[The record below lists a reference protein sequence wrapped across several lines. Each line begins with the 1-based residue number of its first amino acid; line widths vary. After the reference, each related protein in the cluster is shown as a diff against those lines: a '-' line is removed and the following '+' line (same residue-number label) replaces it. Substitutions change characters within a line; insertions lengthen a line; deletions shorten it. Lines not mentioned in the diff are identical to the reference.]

1 MDWLSRTVN
10 LPDPEYYQNALVR
23 QAQLTKPVGSLGR
36 LEEIAARL
44 AAMQKTDQPSVENVW
59 ITVFAADHGVADT
72 GVSAFPQSVT
82 TEMVRNFAAGGAAI
96 NVLARQI
103 NAHLEIVDTGMIRA
117 LNLDNVISDRAGNGT
132 NNFHQEQ
139 AMNVAQ
145 LNTALNAGKS
155 AVERALLQQSELFIG
170 GEMGIG
176 NTTSATAIACA
187 LGQFSPLVITG
198 TGTGLDKPGL
208 ERKVEVIQQALEK
221 HKISLQNP
229 LAILQCLGGFEISA
243 LVGAYLAATQQGL
256 PVLVDGFIATVAA
269 YVAVKMVPQ
278 AQEWLFYAHT
288 SAEQGHRI
296 ILEELQVTPLL
307 DLGMRLGEGSG
318 AATAVTL
325 LRSACAL
332 HNEMATFAQAEVSTR
347 S

>member
-1 MDWLSRTVN
+1 
-10 LPDPEYYQNALVR
+10 
-23 QAQLTKPVGSLGR
+23 
-36 LEEIAARL
+36 
-44 AAMQKTDQPSVENVW
+44 
-59 ITVFAADHGVADT
+59 
-72 GVSAFPQSVT
+72 
-82 TEMVRNFAAGGAAI
+82 
-96 NVLARQI
+96 
-103 NAHLEIVDTGMIRA
+103 
-117 LNLDNVISDRAGNGT
+117 
-132 NNFHQEQ
+132 
-139 AMNVAQ
+139 MNVAQ

>member
-1 MDWLSRTVN
+1 MDWLYRTVN

-23 QAQLTKPVGSLGR
+23 QSQLTKPAGSLGR
-36 LEEIAARL
+36 LEEMAARL
-44 AAMQKTDQPSVENVW
+44 AAMQKTDQPEVENVW

-82 TEMVRNFAAGGAAI
+82 MEMVRNFAAGGAAI

-103 NAHLEIVDTGMIRA
+103 NAHLEIVDTGVIQA
-117 LNLDNVISDRAGNGT
+117 LDLDNVISDRAGNGT
-132 NNFHQEQ
+132 NSFLQKQ
-139 AMNVAQ
+139 AMTLVQ
-145 LNTALNAGKS
+145 LNIALNAGKS
-155 AVERALLQQSELFIG
+155 AVERALIQQTELFIG

-176 NTTSATAIACA
+176 NTTSATAVACA
-187 LGQFSPLVITG
+187 LGQFSPLVLTG
-198 TGTGLDKPGL
+198 SGTGLDQAGL

-221 HKISLQNP
+221 HKITLQHP
-229 LAILQCLGGFEISA
+229 LAILQCVGGFEITA
-243 LVGAYLAATQQGL
+243 LVGAYLVAAQHEL

-278 AQEWLFYAHT
+278 ALEWFFYAHT
-288 SAEQGHRI
+288 SAEKGHRI
-296 ILEELQVTPLL
+296 ILEEMQVAPLL

-318 AATAVTL
+318 AATAVAL

-332 HNEMATFAQAEVSTR
+332 HNEMATFAQAKVS
-347 S
+347 SSS